1 MFDLQRPKVSVFVSD
16 FERQRKYLLGKQ
28 KGKEKVGCLVT
39 HKIMYTKKNNK
50 TLKNV
55 FLKVECIT
63 G

>member
-1 MFDLQRPKVSVFVSD
+1 MFDLQRPKVSVFGSD
-16 FERQRKYLLGKQ
+16 FERQRKYWLGKQ

-39 HKIMYTKKNNK
+39 HKIIYTKKI
-50 TLKNV
+50 TETV